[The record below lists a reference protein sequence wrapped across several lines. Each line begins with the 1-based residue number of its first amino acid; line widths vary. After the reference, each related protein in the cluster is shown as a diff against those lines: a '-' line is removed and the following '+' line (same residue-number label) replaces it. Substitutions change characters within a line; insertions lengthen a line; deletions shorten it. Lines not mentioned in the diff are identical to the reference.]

1 MQTSQ
6 IMFSFLY
13 VGSIF
18 KVLGAL
24 RRINNVGP
32 NLFSQHFFISLNTTP
47 GKRSICTPKAYNYEI
62 I

>member
-6 IMFSFLY
+6 IMFSFPY

-32 NLFSQHFFISLNTTP
+32 SLFSKHFL
-47 GKRSICTPKAYNYEI
+47 YL
-62 I
+62 